1 MDFTPKRASEQEVFT
16 VDFTSLLAAGET
28 ITSAVWGNSV
38 VRGTDVT
45 PGAMIVGSA
54 TISGAL
60 VSQVIKGGAVDGFYA
75 PVCTA
80 QTSAGQTLTLPVYGD
95 GLLHVTA

>member
-16 VDFTSLLAAGET
+16 VDFTSLLGTGET
-28 ITSAVWGNSV
+28 ITSAVWSNTLI
-38 VRGTDVT
+38 RGTDAT
-45 PGAMIVGSA
+45 PGAMIQGSA
-54 TISGAL
+54 TIAGPL
-60 VSQVIKGGAVDGFYA
+60 VSQVIKGGTVDGFYA

-80 QTSAGQTLTLPVYGD
+80 QTSTGQTLTLPVYGD